1 MIKDH
6 FKASVQYGDLKGTAS
21 ADRADGSGPEEFL
34 KQRGLLSTGE
44 FIVGIDT
51 WAGENP
57 GRHQDP
63 VTVNF
68 LLTEGAYDSV
78 SAKLAKSSSP
88 LPVRRVAVDIGIAEF
103 LGLFKR
109 FSVCLS
115 PNGMLTDRSY
125 SYPD

>member
-1 MIKDH
+1 MK
-6 FKASVQYGDLKGTAS
+6 K
-21 ADRADGSGPEEFL
+21 
-34 KQRGLLSTGE
+34 RGLLSTGE
-44 FIVGIDT
+44 FIVGIEL

-68 LLTEGAYDSV
+68 LVTEGAYDSV
-78 SAKLAKSSSP
+78 SAELARNSGP
-88 LPVRRVAVDIGIAEF
+88 LPVRRIAIDMGIAEL

-109 FSVCLS
+109 LSVCLS
-115 PNGMLTDRSY
+115 PSGMLTDRGY